1 MTDIAYLSAVQLAA
15 AYRNKSLSPVE
26 ATRATLDRIDRLNP
40 TINAFCHVAHESA
53 LRDARAAEARWAKG
67 TSLSPVD
74 GVPAGIKDL
83 LVTRSMP
90 TLRGSKTVDGS
101 QSWADDA
108 PAVARLREAGAVI
121 LGKTCTP
128 EWGWKGVTDSPL
140 TGITRN
146 PWNLNVTPG
155 GSSGGASA
163 ALAAGLGPLHIGTDG
178 GGSIRIPNS
187 FTATTGIKA
196 HFGRVPA
203 WPLSPM
209 GTVAHVGPMTR
220 DIADCAL
227 LLNVIT
233 QPDARDWSS
242 LPPHGRDWT
251 AGVEGIAGAASAE
264 ASAASVDAKSLRGL
278 RIAYSPRLGYVKYVH
293 PEVEAAVKQA
303 VQRLED
309 LGATIELRDPGFADC
324 GPLFATH
331 WFATARNTF
340 GKLSPEK
347 FKLMDPG
354 LQATCEYAA
363 RYTIADFLDYQ
374 AARVQVGE
382 AMKRFNTE
390 FDLLVTPALALPAFE
405 VGRVAPDLPP
415 GVTSTPEDWTWWTP
429 FSYPF
434 NLTQQP
440 ALSVHCGFT
449 TGAASGLPGLTDLPG
464 LPIGMQIVA
473 PAYREDLALKAARA
487 FELARG
493 PIAWPVL

>member
-1 MTDIAYLSAVQLAA
+1 MSDVAFMSAAQLVAA
-15 AYRNKSLSPVE
+15 FGARTLSPVE
-26 ATRATLDRIDRLNP
+26 AARAILARIDRVNP
-40 TINAFCHVAHESA
+40 SVNAFCHVAHESA
-53 LRDARAAEARWAKG
+53 LADARASEARWAKG
-67 TSLSPVD
+67 APLSPID

-83 LVTRSMP
+83 ILTTGMP
-90 TLRGSKTVDGS
+90 TLRGSKTVGTGGP
-101 QSWADDA
+101 WLDDA
-108 PAVARLREAGAVI
+108 PATARLKEAGAVI

-128 EWGWKGVTDSPL
+128 EWGWKGATDSPL

-146 PWNLNVTPG
+146 PWNLAMTPG

-178 GGSIRIPNS
+178 GGSIRIPNA

-220 DIADCAL
+220 NVADAAM
-227 LLNVIT
+227 LLNIVS
-233 QPDARDWSS
+233 QPDARDWSA
-242 LPPHGRDWT
+242 LPPHDKDWS
-251 AGVEGIAGAASAE
+251 AGLGNCRAP
-264 ASAASVDAKSLRGL
+264 DALKGL
-278 RIAYSPRLGYVKYVH
+278 RIAYSPRLGYIPHVDA
-293 PEVEAAVKQA
+293 EVEAAVKQA
-303 VQRLED
+303 VQRFVD
-309 LGATIELRDPGFADC
+309 LGAHVEQRDPGFPDC

-340 GKLSPEK
+340 GKLPPEK

-354 LQATCEYAA
+354 LQATCAYAA

-390 FDLLVTPALALPAFE
+390 FDLLITPATAVPAFE
-405 VGRVAPDLPP
+405 VGRVSPDLPSN
-415 GVTSTPEDWTWWTP
+415 VQSVPEDWTWWTP
-429 FSYPF
+429 FSFPF

-440 ALSVHCGFT
+440 AMSINCGFT
-449 TGAASGLPGLTDLPG
+449 QTG
-464 LPIGMQIVA
+464 LPIGLQIVA
-473 PAYREDLALKAARA
+473 PAYREDLVLRAAAA
-487 FELARG
+487 FEALRG
-493 PIAWPVL
+493 PLVWPTL

>member
-1 MTDIAYLSAVQLAA
+1 MTNLVNLVYASAVSLAA
-15 AYRNKSLSPVE
+15 AYRTKSLSPVE
-26 ATRATLDRIDRLNP
+26 ATRAMLDRIDRLNP
-40 TINAFCHVAHESA
+40 SINAFCHVAHESA
-53 LRDARAAEARWAKG
+53 LADARASEARWAKG
-67 TSLSPVD
+67 APLSPID

-83 LVTRSMP
+83 ILTTGMP
-90 TLRGSKTVDGS
+90 TLRGSKTVGTGGP
-101 QSWADDA
+101 WLDDA
-108 PAVARLREAGAVI
+108 PATARLKEAGAVI

-128 EWGWKGVTDSPL
+128 EWGWKGATDSPL

-146 PWNLNVTPG
+146 PWNLAMTPG

-178 GGSIRIPNS
+178 GGSIRIPNA

-220 DIADCAL
+220 NVADAAM
-227 LLNVIT
+227 LLNIVS
-233 QPDARDWSS
+233 QPDARDWSA
-242 LPPHGRDWT
+242 LPPHDKDWS
-251 AGVEGIAGAASAE
+251 ANLGEGV
-264 ASAASVDAKSLRGL
+264 KGL
-278 RIAYSPRLGYVKYVH
+278 RIAYSPRLGYIPHVDA
-293 PEVEAAVKQA
+293 EVEAAVKQA
-303 VQRLED
+303 VQRFVD
-309 LGATIELRDPGFADC
+309 LGAHVEQRDPGFPDC

-340 GKLSPEK
+340 GKLPPEK

-354 LQATCEYAA
+354 LQATCAYAA

-390 FDLLVTPALALPAFE
+390 FDLLITPATAVPAFE
-405 VGRVAPDLPP
+405 VGRVSPDLPSN
-415 GVTSTPEDWTWWTP
+415 VQSVPEDWTWWTP
-429 FSYPF
+429 FSFPF

-440 ALSVHCGFT
+440 AMSINCGFT
-449 TGAASGLPGLTDLPG
+449 QTG
-464 LPIGMQIVA
+464 LPIGLQIVA
-473 PAYREDLALKAARA
+473 PAYREDLVLRAAAA
-487 FELARG
+487 FEALRG
-493 PIAWPVL
+493 PLVWPTL

>member
-1 MTDIAYLSAVQLAA
+1 
-15 AYRNKSLSPVE
+15 
-26 ATRATLDRIDRLNP
+26 
-40 TINAFCHVAHESA
+40 
-53 LRDARAAEARWAKG
+53 
-67 TSLSPVD
+67 
-74 GVPAGIKDL
+74 
-83 LVTRSMP
+83 
-90 TLRGSKTVDGS
+90 
-101 QSWADDA
+101 
-108 PAVARLREAGAVI
+108 
-121 LGKTCTP
+121 
-128 EWGWKGVTDSPL
+128 VTDSPV

-146 PWNLNVTPG
+146 PWNPNVTPG

-163 ALAAGLGPLHIGTDG
+163 ARAAGFGPLQVGTDG

-187 FTATTGIKA
+187 FTATAGIKA

-220 DIADCAL
+220 DYADCAQ
-227 LLNVIT
+227 LLNVLA
-233 QPDARDWSS
+233 QPDARDWTA
-242 LPPHGRDWT
+242 LPPSVQDWT
-251 AGVEGIAGAASAE
+251 SHLEDGI
-264 ASAASVDAKSLRGL
+264 KGL
-278 RIAYSPRLGYVKYVH
+278 RVAYSPRLGYVKYVH
-293 PEVEAAVKQA
+293 PQVEAQVKKA
-303 VQRLED
+303 VQVLRD
-309 LGATIELRDPGFADC
+309 LGAHVEERDPGFADC

-340 GKLSPEK
+340 GKLPPEK

-363 RYTIADFLDYQ
+363 RYTLADFLDYQ
-374 AARVQVGE
+374 VARTQVGE
-382 AMKRFNTE
+382 TMKRFNTE
-390 FDLLVTPALALPAFE
+390 FDLLITPALALPAFE

-415 GVTSTPEDWTWWTP
+415 GVESTPEDWTWWTP

-449 TGAASGLPGLTDLPG
+449 APGGPGLPG

-473 PAYREDLALKAARA
+473 PAHREDLALKAARA